1 MGQKN
6 YVFVN
11 LFRKNY
17 FKAVLMFHF
26 PELYKFLCQAV
37 LWQETFRD
45 HLQIFSFNITQ
56 IYAN

>member
-56 IYAN
+56 I